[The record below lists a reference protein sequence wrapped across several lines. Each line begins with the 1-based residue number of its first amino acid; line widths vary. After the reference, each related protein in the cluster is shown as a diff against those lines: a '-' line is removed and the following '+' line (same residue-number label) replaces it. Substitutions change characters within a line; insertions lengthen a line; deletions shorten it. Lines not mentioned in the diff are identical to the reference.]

1 MNASKFTYVTI
12 IILVV
17 FLTLCVVI
25 NYAFCCYIS
34 KNPLMPVK
42 WPHIYLKADSGPEC
56 HISESLTKRKSLVRR
71 QCRISWHINE
81 SFLIVVRLSLHWCT
95 LNSTDSYQSLQSA
108 LQKEFPSDNKRPSK
122 KLNAVRKLTGGKE
135 IH

>member
-42 WPHIYLKADSGPEC
+42 
-56 HISESLTKRKSLVRR
+56 
-71 QCRISWHINE
+71 
-81 SFLIVVRLSLHWCT
+81 
-95 LNSTDSYQSLQSA
+95 
-108 LQKEFPSDNKRPSK
+108 
-122 KLNAVRKLTGGKE
+122 
-135 IH
+135 